1 MSPLPAE
8 KLGLPW
14 EQDGWLERSTVWIDA
29 HVERTGEVE
38 LLRTRPWAAVAR
50 VPTAE
55 GLLWFKDN
63 PAGNAFEPALTAL
76 LAGLRPDALPEVVA
90 HDGPRLLTRDVGAR
104 LRDLLDA
111 GEPAPSWEVVLAQ
124 YGELHAAF
132 TSVAEQALALGAP
145 DERPERLPEL
155 YEELA
160 GRDEWY
166 GRVVE
171 AAEALGESVPAGIVH
186 QEAHDGNVF
195 VRDGRPVFIDW
206 AEASVTHPFLGPLL
220 PLRFATER
228 RGYEPGSP
236 DVGRLRDVYLEPFTR
251 FAPAAELRRAFG
263 HAYLLAP
270 IGRAQ
275 VWHRILGPLAGEV
288 SAAHGDPVSAW
299 IEILGGIASGDVLLG
314 AA

>member
-1 MSPLPAE
+1 M
-8 KLGLPW
+8 
-14 EQDGWLERSTVWIDA
+14 
-29 HVERTGEVE
+29 
-38 LLRTRPWAAVAR
+38 
-50 VPTAE
+50 PTAD
-55 GLLWFKDN
+55 GVLWFKEN

-76 LAGLRPDALPEVVA
+76 VACVRPDAVPEVVA
-90 HDGPRLLTRDVGAR
+90 HEGPRLLTRDVGPR
-104 LRDLLDA
+104 LRDILDA
-111 GEPAPSWEVVLAQ
+111 GAAEPSWEDVLAL
-124 YGELHAAF
+124 YGELHADLAGM
-132 TSVAEQALALGAP
+132 AEEALALGAP
-145 DERPERLPEL
+145 DERPARLPQL
-155 YEELA
+155 YEEIA
-160 GRDEWY
+160 GRDEQY

-171 AAEALGESVPAGIVH
+171 AAQALGETVPVGVVH

-195 VRDGRPVFIDW
+195 VRGGRPVFIDW

-228 RGYEPGSP
+228 AGHEPGSRE
-236 DVGRLRDVYLEPFTR
+236 VERLRDAYLEPFTR
-251 FAPAAELRRAFG
+251 FAPAAELRRAFA

-299 IEILGGIASGDVLLG
+299 IEILGGIAQGELLLG

>member
-1 MSPLPAE
+1 
-8 KLGLPW
+8 
-14 EQDGWLERSTVWIDA
+14 
-29 HVERTGEVE
+29 
-38 LLRTRPWAAVAR
+38 
-50 VPTAE
+50 VPTRD
-55 GLLWFKDN
+55 GLVWFKEN
-63 PAGNAFEPALTAL
+63 PAGNAFEPELTAL
-76 LAGLRPDALPEVVA
+76 VARLRPDAAPEVVA
-90 HDGPRLLTRDVGAR
+90 YEGPRLLTRDVGPR
-104 LRDLLDA
+104 LRDVFDA
-111 GEPAPSWEVVLAQ
+111 GGTEPPWEDVLGL
-124 YGELHAAF
+124 YGELHADLVDA
-132 TSVAEQALALGAP
+132 ADEALALGAP

-166 GRVVE
+166 GRVAE
-171 AAEALGESVPAGIVH
+171 AVAALGESVPIGVVH

-236 DVGRLRDVYLEPFTR
+236 EVERLRDAYLEPFTR
-251 FAPAAELRRAFG
+251 FAPADELRRVFAY
-263 HAYLLAP
+263 AYLLAP

-275 VWHRILGPLAGEV
+275 VWHRILGPLAPEI
-288 SAAHGDPVSAW
+288 SAAHGDPLSAW
-299 IEILGGIASGDVLLG
+299 LDILRGIARGDVLLG